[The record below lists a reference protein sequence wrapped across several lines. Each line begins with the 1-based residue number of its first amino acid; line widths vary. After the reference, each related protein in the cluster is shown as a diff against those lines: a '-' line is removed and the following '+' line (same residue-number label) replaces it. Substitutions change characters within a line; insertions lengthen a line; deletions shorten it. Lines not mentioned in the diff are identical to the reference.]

1 MRVPGL
7 LASVLHAASSLR
19 AVLSELLLHA
29 AQQLR
34 VGGISIYIGF
44 HNALVIWCLGR
55 PPPLKIKMLWRA
67 ILAGAIACRAAK
79 PTTLQVATYNVLNP
93 VHKSVGNNR
102 EADDDALWL
111 ARGRRQAAFV
121 ADALGA
127 ADVICLQEWF
137 FEQRWS
143 QLFEEALPSHKLC
156 TARRRGVHPHDGSER
171 RDGLA
176 IFSRLPLVA
185 SEAVAAPSF
194 DDGRSGLIATLKRGD
209 RPVVVATCHLPFA
222 DAAARQAQAS
232 ACAAAAERQARRDH
246 ASLTVLCGD
255 FNENAA
261 APACRGLEARGWTNC
276 AAAAATQALDSGTG
290 GTTFL
295 GTTHLAHTGDALS
308 CDHIFAT
315 DRTEGGQRSSG
326 CFDAAGARL
335 VAARRVADAWDPD
348 FVDSDH
354 TPVVAEFSFR
364 AAKAPADTE
373 VKADPFLPPWPDCIA

>member
-1 MRVPGL
+1 MP
-7 LASVLHAASSLR
+7 LARSAAWFF
-19 AVLSELLLHA
+19 ELLLYA

-34 VGGISIYIGF
+34 VGGINICIDF
-44 HNALVIWCLGR
+44 DNALVIWCLEG
-55 PPPLKIKMLWRA
+55 PPTSQVQMLWWA

-79 PTTLQVATYNVLNP
+79 PTTLQIATYNVLNP

-102 EADDDALWL
+102 EADDDKLWL

-137 FEQRWS
+137 FEPRW
-143 QLFEEALPSHKLC
+143 QKLFEEALPSHELC

-185 SEAVAAPSF
+185 SEAVAAPVF
-194 DDGRSGLIATLKRGD
+194 DDGRSGLVATLQRRGD

-232 ACAAAAERQARRDH
+232 ACAAAAERQASRDH
-246 ASLTVLCGD
+246 ASLIVLCGD
-255 FNENAA
+255 FNEDASS
-261 APACRGLEARGWTNC
+261 PACRGLEARGWTNC
-276 AAAAATQALDSGTG
+276 AAAAATQALESGTG

-295 GTTHLAHTGDALS
+295 GTTHRAHTGDALS

-326 CFDAAGARL
+326 MFDAAGARL

-364 AAKAPADTE
+364 EAKAAPADAT
-373 VKADPFLPPWPDCIA
+373 ADPFLLPWPDCIA

>member
-1 MRVPGL
+1 MIAAYYHSNSKLCYFTGRGERYFMMRRRF
-7 LASVLHAASSLR
+7 AHAWL
-19 AVLSELLLHA
+19 
-29 AQQLR
+29 
-34 VGGISIYIGF
+34 
-44 HNALVIWCLGR
+44 
-55 PPPLKIKMLWRA
+55 
-67 ILAGAIACRAAK
+67 IACASAAK

-93 VHKSVGNNR
+93 VHKSVGNHR
-102 EADDDALWL
+102 EADNDELWL
-111 ARGRRQAAFV
+111 ARGRRQAAFI

-137 FEQRWS
+137 FEPHWENI
-143 QLFEEALPSHKLC
+143 FKEAIPSHKLC

-176 IFSRLPLVA
+176 IFSRLPL
-185 SEAVAAPSF
+185 EAVVAPVF
-194 DDGRSGLIATLKRGD
+194 DDGRSGLVATLQRRGD

-232 ACAAAAERQARRDH
+232 ACAAAAERQARRDD

-261 APACRGLEARGWTNC
+261 APACRGLEARGWTNV
-276 AAAAATQALDSGTG
+276 AAAAATQALDGGMG

-295 GTTHLAHTGDALS
+295 GTTHRAHTGDALS

-364 AAKAPADTE
+364 AAKAPADTVE
-373 VKADPFLPPWPDCIA
+373 ADPFLPPWPDCIA

>member
-1 MRVPGL
+1 MHRQFTHAWL
-7 LASVLHAASSLR
+7 LACAR
-19 AVLSELLLHA
+19 AC
-29 AQQLR
+29 
-34 VGGISIYIGF
+34 Y
-44 HNALVIWCLGR
+44 
-55 PPPLKIKMLWRA
+55 
-67 ILAGAIACRAAK
+67 AAK

-102 EADDDALWL
+102 EADDDELWL

-127 ADVICLQEWF
+127 ADVICFQEWF
-137 FEQRWS
+137 FEPRW
-143 QLFEEALPSHKLC
+143 QKLFEEALPSHKLC

-176 IFSRLPLVA
+176 IFSRLPLIA
-185 SEAVAAPSF
+185 SEAVAAPVF
-194 DDGRSGLIATLKRGD
+194 DDGRSGLVATLQRRGD

-232 ACAAAAERQARRDH
+232 ACAAAAERQARRDD

-276 AAAAATQALDSGTG
+276 AAAAATQALDGGTG

-295 GTTHLAHTGDALS
+295 GTTHRAHTGDALS

-315 DRTEGGQRSSG
+315 DRSAGGQRSSG

-364 AAKAPADTE
+364 AAKASADTVE
-373 VKADPFLPPWPDCIA
+373 ADPFLPPWPDCIA

>member
-1 MRVPGL
+1 
-7 LASVLHAASSLR
+7 
-19 AVLSELLLHA
+19 
-29 AQQLR
+29 
-34 VGGISIYIGF
+34 
-44 HNALVIWCLGR
+44 
-55 PPPLKIKMLWRA
+55 MLWWA
-67 ILAGAIACRAAK
+67 ILAGAIACHAAK
-79 PTTLQVATYNVLNP
+79 PTTLQIATYNVLNP
-93 VHKSVGNNR
+93 VHKSVGNRR
-102 EADDDALWL
+102 EADDDELWL

-137 FEQRWS
+137 FEPRWS
-143 QLFEEALPSHKLC
+143 QLFEEALPSHRLC
-156 TARRRGVHPHDGSER
+156 TARRRGIHPHDGSER

-185 SEAVAAPSF
+185 SEAVVAPVF
-194 DDGRSGLIATLKRGD
+194 DDGRSGLVATLQRRGD

-232 ACAAAAERQARRDH
+232 ACAAAAERQARRDD

-276 AAAAATQALDSGTG
+276 AAAAATQALDGGTG

-295 GTTHLAHTGDALS
+295 GTTHRAHTGDALS

-315 DRTEGGQRSSG
+315 DRSSDGSSG

-364 AAKAPADTE
+364 ETKAAPADAT
-373 VKADPFLPPWPDCIA
+373 ADPFLPPWPDCIA